1 MAQDTYRIGGGGGF
15 MVDSITAVPQLL
27 AVGVDAIIMD
37 FLAEGA
43 MGLFGRM
50 RAADPAMGYSADFIT
65 RYIGPHLD
73 EIARRGTKIVSNAG
87 GVNPLALAARLR
99 EEVAKRGLNLKVAA
113 VAGDCLLDR
122 VQEFAG
128 TKGMEGDDVL
138 PETGVTSINAYLG
151 GFPIAAALA
160 GGADIVVTGRVVD
173 SALALGLLINRFLYL
188 GIRNYYKKSDHI
200 FKKVLILGYNETAKK
215 LAKYFEEDGIN
226 TQLIGFMEEE
236 GNVHELTHYPVLSG
250 IGNTL
255 QVAKE
260 MNINEIFSTITPE
273 QNKDIYD
280 LMFQSEKECIRFK
293 IVPNLSVF
301 ITRDVHIEYFGE
313 LPILSLRSEPLD
325 DVGNR
330 IKKRALDLLVSTFVI
345 VFILSWMIPILG
357 LLIILESRGPI
368 FFGQLRT
375 GKNKQ
380 TFKCLKFRSMKA
392 NNKEADLKQATRNDS
407 RVTRIGRF
415 IRKTSLDEFPQFIN
429 VFKGEM
435 SLVGPRPHMLKHTS
449 DYSKVVDDY
458 MIRQFLKPG
467 ITGWAQ
473 INGYRG
479 EITNPEQIRMR
490 VNKDL
495 WYLENWSLWL
505 DIQILFLTVYHVLKG
520 NKNAF

>member
-1 MAQDTYRIGGGGGF
+1 MNRQFERYLQ
-15 MVDSITAVPQLL
+15 ITLV
-27 AVGVDAIIMD
+27 
-37 FLAEGA
+37 
-43 MGLFGRM
+43 
-50 RAADPAMGYSADFIT
+50 
-65 RYIGPHLD
+65 
-73 EIARRGTKIVSNAG
+73 
-87 GVNPLALAARLR
+87 
-99 EEVAKRGLNLKVAA
+99 
-113 VAGDCLLDR
+113 LLDLLILNTIFFLCQIIFKTHLLTNFANIYFNFWVISNVLWLVPSFILR
-122 VQEFAG
+122 TYTGKNILSFEFF
-128 TKGMEGDDVL
+128 TRRTIQVYMVWIIFVL
-138 PETGVTSINAYLG
+138 VYLFFTFEFNISRLFIFSIIISFGV
-151 GFPIAAALA
+151 
-160 GGADIVVTGRVVD
+160 
-173 SALALGLLINRFLYL
+173 GLLLNRFIYL

-226 TQLIGFMEEE
+226 TQLIGFVENE
-236 GNVHELTHYPVLSG
+236 GNVHELTHYPVVTD
-250 IGNTL
+250 INNTL

-260 MNINEIFSTITPE
+260 LKINEIFSTITPE
-273 QNKDIYD
+273 QNKDIYS

-301 ITRDVHIEYFGE
+301 ITREVHIEYFGD

-330 IKKRALDLLVSTFVI
+330 IKKRVLDITVSFLVI
-345 VFILSWMIPILG
+345 VFILSWLIPILG
-357 LLIILESRGPI
+357 LLILLESRGPV
-368 FFGQLRT
+368 FFTQLRT
-375 GKNKQ
+375 GKDKS
-380 TFKCLKFRSMKA
+380 TFKCLKFRSMRF
-392 NNKEADLKQATRNDS
+392 NKDADLKQATRNDA
-407 RVTRIGRF
+407 RVTTIGKF
-415 IRKTSLDEFPQFIN
+415 IRRTSLDEFPQFIN

-449 DYSKVVDDY
+449 DYSQVVEDY

-479 EITNPEQIRMR
+479 EITNPEQIKMR

-505 DIQILFLTVYHVLKG
+505 DIQILFLTVYHVFRE